1 MGTQEK
7 QVEKILQKENLQK
20 TTFQNLES
28 SLEFFGFSESVNTLV
43 DSFCVRLSEGESASV
58 FSLCFHRLHHI
69 RMYLLFFFFMSVNHI
84 LHRIISSR
92 ANGAFSFSSSRCS
105 SLAGIGRGFK

>member
-43 DSFCVRLSEGESASV
+43 DSFCVRLGEGESASV

-69 RMYLLFFFFMSVNHI
+69 RMYLLFFFLCLSTTFYTE
-84 LHRIISSR
+84 SSPPELT
-92 ANGAFSFSSSRCS
+92 GHSAFHLQDVAHW
-105 SLAGIGRGFK
+105 LA

>member
-43 DSFCVRLSEGESASV
+43 DSFCVRLGEGEGASV
-58 FSLCFHRLHHI
+58 FSLCSHRLHHI
-69 RMYLLFFFFMSVNHI
+69 RMYLLFFFFNVCQPHFTQNHV
-84 LHRIISSR
+84 LQS
-92 ANGAFSFSSSRCS
+92 
-105 SLAGIGRGFK
+105 